1 MYLSNVKFTDEEMK
15 YVKMMENLET
25 VQDVIKVSKLL
36 QEYCNQ
42 EKEETGREQQIEFD
56 KHELEEVAPEEM
68 TDEEKESAEPFKY
81 RRHY

>member
-1 MYLSNVKFTDEEMK
+1 ML
-15 YVKMMENLET
+15 KMMEQVRDCPE
-25 VQDVIKVSKLL
+25 DVIKVSKLL

-68 TDEEKESAEPFKY
+68 TDEEKESAESM
-81 RRHY
+81 